1 LVNRLTCGQSHH
13 GDTSQTAFATI
24 ETRMG
29 SSLEP
34 EQNEAYQV
42 RSSACAVRLLVL
54 VPAYNPGA
62 LLAQTAGALLEVHA
76 DVWVLVD
83 GSTDGSDFGL
93 ESLFGA
99 HQGFRVLRRT
109 SNLGKGATLLEG
121 AQQGAGEGFTHILCF
136 DADGQHP
143 PEMVHEFRR
152 QAERHPD
159 SLVMGEPRFGADAP
173 IERVYFR
180 RISNALA
187 RLETFG
193 RMRCDSL
200 FGMRV
205 YPLKDF
211 LRVFSQTS
219 WGRGYDFDAEMAVRL
234 IWAGLTETR
243 IDTPVLYL
251 NRKAGGVTHFRYGRD
266 NLVLSW
272 MHLRLLSEALRIAWV
287 RIFRRRASPRL
298 GSGFSNPC

>member
-1 LVNRLTCGQSHH
+1 
-13 GDTSQTAFATI
+13 
-24 ETRMG
+24 M
-29 SSLEP
+29 
-34 EQNEAYQV
+34 
-42 RSSACAVRLLVL
+42 
-54 VPAYNPGA
+54 
-62 LLAQTAGALLEVHA
+62 
-76 DVWVLVD
+76 
-83 GSTDGSDFGL
+83 
-93 ESLFGA
+93 
-99 HQGFRVLRRT
+99 LRRT

-121 AQQGAGEGFTHILCF
+121 AQLGAGEGFTHILCF

-152 QAERHPD
+152 RAERHPD
-159 SLVMGEPRFGADAP
+159 SMIMGEPRFGADAP

-211 LRVFSQTS
+211 LRAFAQTS
-219 WGRGYDFDAEMAVRL
+219 WGRGYDFDAEIAVRL
-234 IWAGLTETR
+234 IWAGLAETR
-243 IDTPVLYL
+243 VDTTVLYV

-272 MHLRLLSEALRIAWV
+272 MHLRLLSEALRIAWA
-287 RIFRRRASPRL
+287 RIFIRRASPRL
-298 GSGFSNPC
+298 GSGFSNTCK